1 MLLEFL
7 ATNVTTTY
15 KASYVDHAGNTYTI
29 FAAACSGIS
38 YIRNKGISEAVF
50 KSMKCFL

>member
-1 MLLEFL
+1 MLPEFLAHFEIREL

-29 FAAACSGIS
+29 FVTAESSCMF
-38 YIRNKGISEAVF
+38 RN
-50 KSMKCFL
+50 FLYTK